1 MLTHQYEKL
10 LSSIPVRVTT
20 KVAAE
25 YLGVSVRT
33 LEDWRAKEKGPK
45 YVKIGHRIRYEL
57 SELEAVITAGKQR

>member
-10 LSSIPVRVTT
+10 LSSAPVRVNT

-33 LEDWRAKEKGPK
+33 LEDWRAKGKGPK
-45 YVKIGHRIRYEL
+45 YVRIGHGIRYEV
-57 SELEAVITAGKQR
+57 SELNAFIAEGRQQ

>member
-10 LSSIPVRVTT
+10 LSSAPVRVTT

-33 LEDWRAKEKGPK
+33 LEDWRAKGSGPK
-45 YVKIGHRIRYEL
+45 YVRIGHRIRYEVG
-57 SELEAVITAGKQR
+57 ELDAFIAEGRKQ

>member
-10 LSSIPVRVTT
+10 LSSAPVRVTT

-33 LEDWRAKEKGPK
+33 LEDWRAKGKGPK
-45 YVKIGHRIRYEL
+45 YMRIGHRIRYEI
-57 SELEAVITAGKQR
+57 SELDTFIAAGRR